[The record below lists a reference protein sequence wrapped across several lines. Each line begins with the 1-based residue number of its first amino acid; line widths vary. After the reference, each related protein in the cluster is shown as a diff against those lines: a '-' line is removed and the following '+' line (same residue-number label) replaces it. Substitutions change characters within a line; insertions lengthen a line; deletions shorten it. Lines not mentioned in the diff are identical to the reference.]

1 MDPNHVPFEELPITN
16 RFMFALV
23 FSHKHI
29 AKPFLEAILGIKIF
43 DLQEPEPEKS
53 TETSPFNKGVRY
65 DVFVKEQGPDGE
77 IMRTFDIEMQIENT
91 HELPKR
97 ARYYQALCDS
107 EALNKGESYRNLKEQ
122 YIIFICPD
130 DIFKQDRAVYR
141 FKNLEKGHPEHELGD
156 LCYKNFY
163 IFNKYR
169 DVAEQSVKEYLEYF
183 ATNKATSKGT
193 ENIELQRQWYLSDNE
208 TRKRYM
214 TWQQE
219 LDDLVYDERQRTK
232 AAEKRASEAE
242 TRADEEKSRA
252 DEEKSRADAAEN
264 RADKYEKILR
274 EHGLL

>member
-53 TETSPFNKGVRY
+53 TETSPF
-65 DVFVKEQGPDGE
+65 
-77 IMRTFDIEMQIENT
+77 
-91 HELPKR
+91 
-97 ARYYQALCDS
+97 
-107 EALNKGESYRNLKEQ
+107 NKGESYRNLKEQ

-193 ENIELQRQWYLSDNE
+193 KNIELQRQWYLSDNE

-252 DEEKSRADAAEN
+252 D
-264 RADKYEKILR
+264 KYEKILK

>member
-1 MDPNHVPFEELPITN
+1 MEPNHIPFEELPITN

-29 AKPFLEAILGIKIF
+29 AKPFLEALLGIRIF

-53 TETSPFNKGVRY
+53 TENSPFNKGVRY
-65 DVFVKEQGPDGE
+65 DVFVKEQGPKGE
-77 IMRTFDIEMQIENT
+77 TVRTFDIEMQIEDT
-91 HELPKR
+91 RELPKR

-130 DIFKQDRAVYR
+130 DIFKQGRPVYK
-141 FKNLEKGHPEHELGD
+141 FKNLEIGHPNHELGD
-156 LCYKNFY
+156 QCWKNFY
-163 IFNKYR
+163 IFSKYR
-169 DVAEQSVKEYLEYF
+169 DVAEKSIKEYLEYF
-183 ATNKATSKGT
+183 ATNKATSTGT
-193 ENIELQRQWYLSDNE
+193 QAVERQRQWYLSDNE

-219 LDDLVYDERQRTK
+219 IDEAVYNERERAN
-232 AAEKRASEAE
+232 AAEKRADEAE
-242 TRADEEKSRA
+242 SRA
-252 DEEKSRADAAEN
+252 DKAESLANEAVSRADAAVN
-264 RADKYEKILR
+264 LASKYEKILK

>member
-77 IMRTFDIEMQIENT
+77 IMRTFDIEMQIEDT

-193 ENIELQRQWYLSDNE
+193 KNIELQRQWYLSDNE

-242 TRADEEKSRA
+242 TRADEEQ
-252 DEEKSRADAAEN
+252 SRADAAEN